1 MCDPASYQVGSWLL
15 IPGTK
20 LGNRVAGAPQNYPHL
35 RRKGAGVS
43 YTNSCQLL
51 VEDCSKV
58 LTSWHLCTSRYLAEQ
73 PSGVWGSPQHE
84 VAGNRVG
91 GWPGPLGKM
100 RSRVMQDIPAGEG
113 WALQRKL
120 MSDEAEAGSLIRSL
134 LGFTRVRR
142 SWGIDMCI

>member
-1 MCDPASYQVGSWLL
+1 M
-15 IPGTK
+15 
-20 LGNRVAGAPQNYPHL
+20 
-35 RRKGAGVS
+35 
-43 YTNSCQLL
+43 
-51 VEDCSKV
+51 
-58 LTSWHLCTSRYLAEQ
+58 
-73 PSGVWGSPQHE
+73 WGSPQHE

-134 LGFTRVRR
+134 LGFTRVRG